1 MYLILPGQKHFS
13 IVSIA
18 VPPDINSE
26 MTSSDVTVNEGSNA
40 TLTCKAFGLPR
51 PEVKWRREDGRE
63 FVVWE
68 RRGIKRKGALVRA
81 FFPCRIFKLIRY
93 IQFEVFEHHGEYL
106 HLSRVRRQD
115 MGAFMCIAKN
125 GVPPP
130 VSKRMVLN
138 VNCESHE

>member
-1 MYLILPGQKHFS
+1 MYF
-13 IVSIA
+13 A

-51 PEVKWRREDGRE
+51 PEIKWRREDGRE

-68 RRGIKRKGALVRA
+68 RRGIKRKGWCSQCDRCFYLRPLNVIHLFLV
-81 FFPCRIFKLIRY
+81 Y
-93 IQFEVFEHHGEYL
+93 EHHGEYL

-115 MGAFMCIAKN
+115 MGAFMVRYIIKFTIFRDQPKGPSADRPYDYVCI
-125 GVPPP
+125 
-130 VSKRMVLN
+130 
-138 VNCESHE
+138 